1 MKKLSLLVVAIIAFV
16 ACKKNDKQAS
26 TNSPS
31 NTGVTIT
38 PITRASFYNGIFSFI
53 QGQTV
58 LSTHPLTYSYST
70 TASVTFRTGDS
81 LHYKDVIVNS
91 VMVDSVATN
100 LTIQTDTFYASP
112 SSFAGISNS
121 WKIVGAG
128 IIPSFSYTSNKLPNV
143 ISTLPDTIDHTK
155 PLSLFVQL
163 NSGNLLDVFVGGAT
177 LFSSTGADSATFHF
191 TAANFSNF
199 TSGTTTTIQ
208 VESQAGDQISVNG
221 LPMSFYLKRIFVKPV
236 YIK

>member
-1 MKKLSLLVVAIIAFV
+1 MATIAFM

-26 TNSPS
+26 TNPTS

-58 LSTHPLTYSYST
+58 LSTHPLTYSYSSSG
-70 TASVTFRTGDS
+70 SVTFRTGDS
-81 LHYKDVIVNS
+81 LHYKNVIVNS
-91 VMVDSVATN
+91 VSIDSFA
-100 LTIQTDTFYASP
+100 LAFFPDTSYAS
-112 SSFAGISNS
+112 SNNSFPGVSCS
-121 WKIVGAG
+121 WKVAGAG

-143 ISTLPDTIDHTK
+143 ISALPDTIDHTK

-163 NSGNLLDVFVGGAT
+163 NSGSVLDVFVGSAT

-191 TAANFSNF
+191 TTANFSNLTPG
-199 TSGTTTTIQ
+199 TSTTIQ
-208 VESQAGDQISVNG
+208 VESSAGDQVSVNG